1 MKLQIPVDGI
11 ATRRT
16 PMLDRQSL
24 AELADMY
31 KEKYN
36 LALKDNEELERQID
50 EANAEVEQL
59 RQQRDDA
66 MDRLAQLDKEIGL

>member
-1 MKLQIPVDGI
+1 
-11 ATRRT
+11 
-16 PMLDRQSL
+16 MLDRQSL

-50 EANAEVEQL
+50 EANAEVERL
-59 RQQRDDA
+59 RQKIA
-66 MDRLAQLDKEIGL
+66 ELDKEMGL

>member
-1 MKLQIPVDGI
+1 
-11 ATRRT
+11 
-16 PMLDRQSL
+16 MLDRQSL

-31 KEKYN
+31 KKKYN

-59 RQQRDDA
+59 RQKIA
-66 MDRLAQLDKEIGL
+66 ELDKENTNG

>member
-1 MKLQIPVDGI
+1 
-11 ATRRT
+11 
-16 PMLDRQSL
+16 MLDRQSL

-36 LALKDNEELERQID
+36 LLLKDNEELERQID

-59 RQQRDDA
+59 RQQRDEARKRLSECA
-66 MDRLAQLDKEIGL
+66 MDKIAELDKEMGL

>member
-1 MKLQIPVDGI
+1 
-11 ATRRT
+11 
-16 PMLDRQSL
+16 MLDRQSL

-31 KEKYN
+31 KKKYN

-50 EANAEVEQL
+50 EANAEVERL

-66 MDRLAQLDKEIGL
+66 MNRLAQLDEEIGL

>member
-1 MKLQIPVDGI
+1 
-11 ATRRT
+11 
-16 PMLDRQSL
+16 MLDRQSL

-50 EANAEVEQL
+50 EVNAEVEQL
-59 RQQRDDA
+59 RKQRDDA
-66 MDRLAQLDKEIGL
+66 MDRLAQLDEEIGL

>member
-1 MKLQIPVDGI
+1 
-11 ATRRT
+11 
-16 PMLDRQSL
+16 MLDRQSL

-36 LALKDNEELERQID
+36 LLLKDNEELERQID

-59 RQQRDDA
+59 RAERDDA
-66 MDRLAQLDKEIGL
+66 RKWLKGRVRP

>member
-1 MKLQIPVDGI
+1 
-11 ATRRT
+11 
-16 PMLDRQSL
+16 MLDRQSL

-59 RQQRDDA
+59 RAERDEA
-66 MDRLAQLDKEIGL
+66 RKRLKGRVRPWVTTSRLNTMQA

>member
-1 MKLQIPVDGI
+1 
-11 ATRRT
+11 
-16 PMLDRQSL
+16 MLDRQSL

-59 RQQRDDA
+59 RAERDEA
-66 MDRLAQLDKEIGL
+66 RKRLKGRVRP

>member
-1 MKLQIPVDGI
+1 
-11 ATRRT
+11 
-16 PMLDRQSL
+16 MLDRQSL

-50 EANAEVEQL
+50 EVNAEVEQL
-59 RQQRDDA
+59 RAKLKQYQRAEAAAA
-66 MDRLAQLDKEIGL
+66 MDRLAQFDEENGLI

>member
-59 RQQRDDA
+59 RAERDEA
-66 MDRLAQLDKEIGL
+66 RKRLKGQVRP

>member
-1 MKLQIPVDGI
+1 
-11 ATRRT
+11 
-16 PMLDRQSL
+16 MLDRQSL

-36 LALKDNEELERQID
+36 ILLKDNEELERLID

-59 RQQRDDA
+59 RAERDEA
-66 MDRLAQLDKEIGL
+66 RKRLKGRVRP

>member
-1 MKLQIPVDGI
+1 
-11 ATRRT
+11 
-16 PMLDRQSL
+16 MLDKQSL

-31 KEKYN
+31 KKKYH
-36 LALKDNEELERQID
+36 LFLKDKEELERHID
-50 EANAEVEQL
+50 EVNAEVEQL